1 MNIYIYILLIILII
15 YISIIFILYRKII
28 INKEL
33 FVSNYEL
40 NDVNDICEVRK
51 KLGDKCINMKKGIK
65 GDRGIIGYTGSKG
78 QKGKKGCKGDDGK
91 NGLDGI
97 GIDNIMFVYES
108 EATKTQL
115 DYPNR
120 FIVPI
125 PKGKTGIQGK
135 KGDDGKK
142 GPKGIN
148 GIDGADVGC
157 CLESLKGIDGP
168 EGEPGPM
175 GVKGY
180 DGCALIHESFNK
192 INNSSGNP
200 LTISGGNLNI
210 YAKINSTNN
219 YVNFNKLIIE
229 PKNYY
234 DLNFKKICTDDN
246 TCLND
251 LNKIYVLIFN
261 YKETSNNEI
270 KFIKDTMCDILLVG
284 GGKNGTEIIE
294 GNGGIVKYISN
305 IVLEKGI
312 YKVNVGKGLS
322 AEDDKTLGIS
332 KITKENGSTYKDL
345 LALSGADNEKI
356 IATENNITGSFIEYG
371 KKGFADGTNI
381 SEIGAGGEIS
391 KNGNNGI
398 IIIKYKNNLK

>member
-33 FVSNYEL
+33 FVSNNEL

-125 PKGKTGIQGK
+125 PKGKTGPQGK

-142 GPKGIN
+142 GPRGIN

-168 EGEPGPM
+168 EGESGPM

-261 YKETSNNEI
+261 YKETLNNEI

-284 GGKNGTEIIE
+284 GGKNGTEIIV
-294 GNGGIVKYISN
+294 GNGGVVKYISN

-322 AEDDKTLGIS
+322 VEDDKTLGIS
-332 KITKENGSTYKDL
+332 KITKEDGSTYKDL
-345 LALSGADNEKI
+345 LALSGVDNEKI

-381 SEIGAGGEIS
+381 REIGAGGNNGN
-391 KNGNNGI
+391 NGNNGI

>member
-1 MNIYIYILLIILII
+1 MDIYIYILLIILII
-15 YISIIFILYRKII
+15 YISLIFILYKKIL

-33 FVSNYEL
+33 FTSNNQL

-65 GDRGIIGYTGSKG
+65 GEKGIIGYTGSKG

-97 GIDNIMFVYES
+97 GLDNIMFVYES
-108 EATKTQL
+108 ETTKTKL

-125 PKGKTGIQGK
+125 PKGKSGPQGK
-135 KGDDGKK
+135 QGDDGKK
-142 GPKGIN
+142 GPRGIN

-168 EGEPGPM
+168 EGETGPI

-192 INNSSGNP
+192 INNRSGNP

-210 YAKINSTNN
+210 YAKINSVNN
-219 YVNFNKLIIE
+219 NVHFNKLIIE

-234 DLNFKKICTDDN
+234 DLNFKKICSDDN
-246 TCLND
+246 NCLND
-251 LNKIYVLIFN
+251 LNKIYVLIFK
-261 YKETSNNEI
+261 YKPNNEI
-270 KFIKDTMCDILLVG
+270 KFIKDTICDILLVG
-284 GGKNGTEIIE
+284 GGKNGTESID
-294 GNGGIVKYISN
+294 GKGGVVKYISN
-305 IVLEKGI
+305 IVLEKGK
-312 YKVNVGKGLS
+312 YKVIVGKGLS
-322 AEDDKTLGIS
+322 VKDDKTLGIS
-332 KITKENGSTYKDL
+332 KITKIDDTIYKDL
-345 LALSGADNEKI
+345 SALSGADNEKI
-356 IATENNITGSFIEYG
+356 IATKNNITGSFIEYG
-371 KKGFADGTNI
+371 KKGFADDTNNN
-381 SEIGAGGEIS
+381 EIGSGGKIS

-398 IIIKYKNNLK
+398 VIIKYKNNL